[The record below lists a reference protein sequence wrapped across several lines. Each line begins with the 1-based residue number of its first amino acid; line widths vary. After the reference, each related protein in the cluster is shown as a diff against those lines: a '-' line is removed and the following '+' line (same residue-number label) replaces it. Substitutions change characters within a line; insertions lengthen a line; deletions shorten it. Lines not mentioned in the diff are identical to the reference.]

1 MNKSLIDILLDPD
14 NSGDLQFND
23 KDGKVIEM
31 AQIAVIPYNGEI
43 YAILAPKELL
53 ADDDPNVAMVYKVNG
68 ENIDLVEDDETTDTV
83 FDLYD
88 ALYEEQTGG
97 KR

>member
-53 ADDDPNVAMVYKVNG
+53 SDDDPNVAMVYKVNG
-68 ENIDLVEDDETTDTV
+68 ENIDLVEDDETTDIV

>member
-68 ENIDLVEDDETTDTV
+68 ENIDLVEDDETTDIV

-88 ALYEEQTGG
+88 ALYEEQTCG

>member
-53 ADDDPNVAMVYKVNG
+53 ADDDPNVAKDYKVNG
-68 ENIDLVEDDETTDTV
+68 ENIDLVEDDETTDIV